1 MIKRINVHL
10 DKFWQATLEK
20 KTRYTSISLDAI
32 LIEALEKLENR
43 KIQEIIK
50 EIMEQRPFAHLLLPG
65 RGLSHY
71 IQAILIERLAAAA
84 GINISLLAVSEKF
97 QKQLKKA
104 KKKASEAKMEAKNE
118 I

>member
-10 DKFWQATLEK
+10 DKSWQATLEK

-43 KIQEIIK
+43 KIQDIIK

-71 IQAILIERLAAAA
+71 IQAILIERLAGAAN
-84 GINISLLAVSEKF
+84 ININLLAVS
-97 QKQLKKA
+97 QKYQESLKK
-104 KKKASEAKMEAKNE
+104 AKMEAKNE

>member
-71 IQAILIERLAAAA
+71 IQAILIERLAGAAN
-84 GINISLLAVSEKF
+84 ININLLAVS
-97 QKQLKKA
+97 QKYQESLKK
-104 KKKASEAKMEAKNE
+104 AKMEAKK
-118 I
+118 